1 MLILL
6 VGLDEHDGTRRRSI
20 LTTVKTIDSDG
31 NPPSPSGTVL
41 LQKCV
46 LGVSFT
52 R

>member
-31 NPPSPSGTVL
+31 NPPPSGSLPLQTYVL
-41 LQKCV
+41 
-46 LGVSFT
+46 
-52 R
+52 